1 MIRALGD
8 RAPVFEGGGH
18 YVADNATVIGSVR
31 LKDQSSV
38 WFNCVLRGDN
48 DWLVIGERSNIQDGC
63 VLHTDSG
70 IELVVGD
77 GVTVGHN
84 VMLHG
89 CRIGDN
95 TLIGIGS
102 TLLNGSKIGRNCVVG
117 AHSLVTE
124 DKAFPDGTLILGS
137 PARAARELSD
147 EEIDNI
153 GVSADIYVK
162 NARRFAEQLSR
173 PVREDGSAASRELGR
188 SPGPGL
194 PGS

>member
-1 MIRALGD
+1 M
-8 RAPVFEGGGH
+8 
-18 YVADNATVIGSVR
+18 VIGSVR

-63 VLHTDSG
+63 VLHTDPG
-70 IELVVGD
+70 IELIVGD
-77 GVTVGHN
+77 GVTVGHKA
-84 VMLHG
+84 MLHG

-95 TLIGIGS
+95 SLIGIGS

-117 AHSLVTE
+117 AHSLLTE

-137 PARAARELSD
+137 PARAARQLGN
-147 EEIDNI
+147 EEIANI
-153 GVSADIYVK
+153 GDSADFYVR
-162 NARRFAEQLSR
+162 NARRFAAQLSR
-173 PVREDGSAASRELGR
+173 PVREDWSAASGEPGQ